1 MADEQKNPTAEPAE
15 TFDSLM
21 GRLQH
26 IVEQLERADLP
37 LEESLKAFEV
47 GVELSRKGQTILDS
61 AEKRVEVLLQDGSTK
76 LVDPDA

>member
-1 MADEQKNPTAEPAE
+1 MSKDQNE
-15 TFDSLM
+15 TFDNLM
-21 GRLQH
+21 GQLQD

-37 LEESLKAFEV
+37 LEESLKAFER

-76 LVDPDA
+76 TMDPDE

>member
-1 MADEQKNPTAEPAE
+1 MSKDHNE

-21 GRLQH
+21 GQLQD

-37 LEESLKAFEV
+37 LEESLKAFEQ
-47 GVELSRKGQTILDS
+47 GVELSRKGQTILDT

-76 LVDPDA
+76 TMDPDG